1 MQKIGLLFGSFN
13 PIHHGHLLLATYI
26 KEAANLDEIWF
37 IVSPQNP
44 FKINAVLIDEH
55 HRLKMVQLAIEKNEH
70 FKVNDIEFQL
80 DKPSYTYI
88 TIQKLQAQFSN
99 CHFSLIIGEDNLE
112 QLHKWK
118 EIDWIINNVEV
129 LVYNRTTVNNSTK
142 ISNQQIKQY
151 TLPLMDIS
159 ATEIRQRIKE
169 KKSIQ
174 YFVPEAVEQYI
185 KFHNL
190 YL

>member
-1 MQKIGLLFGSFN
+1 M
-13 PIHHGHLLLATYI
+13 
-26 KEAANLDEIWF
+26 
-37 IVSPQNP
+37 
-44 FKINAVLIDEH
+44 
-55 HRLKMVQLAIEKNEH
+55 
-70 FKVNDIEFQL
+70 
-80 DKPSYTYI
+80 
-88 TIQKLQAQFSN
+88 
-99 CHFSLIIGEDNLE
+99 
-112 QLHKWK
+112 
-118 EIDWIINNVEV
+118 
-129 LVYNRTTVNNSTK
+129 NNSTK